1 MRERDIEDAV
11 CTYARDK
18 DCLTYKFTSP
28 ARRNVPDRIIVTPSG
43 VVYMIEFKAPGK
55 KATEAQTKEH
65 ERLRKRYVPVFVI
78 DDIDDGKELVW
89 RMI

>member
-1 MRERDIEDAV
+1 MREKDIEAAV
-11 CTYARDK
+11 CGYAEDQG
-18 DCLTYKFTSP
+18 CLAYKFSSP

-43 VVYMIEFKAPGK
+43 AVYMIEFKAPGK
-55 KATEAQTKEH
+55 KATEAQTREH

-78 DDIDDGKELVW
+78 DDIDEGKKLVW